1 MTSSSPNPTQ
11 SFSVTAGQ
19 RVRIDLAWDS
29 STSGSIFGKIDT
41 LTTDLDLRV
50 SYPGGTKQSLSWDN
64 AYEHVAFTAPSSG
77 TVTITVRKVRFDG
90 PNSFWGLAWL
100 KF

>member
-1 MTSSSPNPTQ
+1 MTQGSSNVTQ

-29 STSGSIFGKIDT
+29 STSGSIFDKIDT
-41 LTTDLDLRV
+41 LTTDLDLSV

-64 AYEHVAFTAPSSG
+64 SYEHVAFTAPSSG

-90 PNSFWGLAWL
+90 PTSYWGLAWL

>member
-19 RVRIDLAWDS
+19 RVRIDLVWDS

-64 AYEHVAFTAPSSG
+64 A
-77 TVTITVRKVRFDG
+77 
-90 PNSFWGLAWL
+90 
-100 KF
+100 